1 MDVRR
6 IGIERLCLSRF
17 RPAGFVA
24 KPTASLIA
32 SLRET
37 GFHDPMSVVP
47 GSEGKYEI
55 ITGPEVWVAAG
66 LAALYEVLII
76 VREDLSD
83 EDVEAVVRDSY
94 GVAKTNPIHEAET
107 FDAQRHE
114 YGKPG
119 APIPIAKLARLTGHS
134 RSYVAHSLRL
144 LRLPTGVQDMLLD
157 GSLTPGQARP
167 LLRLKST
174 REILSLAKRIIR
186 DGLSARAIESA
197 VSGKGSEP
205 RPRAVRSK
213 SDGQSEPEEKSAD
226 VLKLEREVSS
236 AVGAEVSIDSSQ
248 LTIQYHGNYEILDG
262 ILERLGYKPSF

>member
-17 RPAGFVA
+17 RPSGFVA
-24 KPTASLIA
+24 KPTSSLVASL
-32 SLRET
+32 LET
-37 GFHDPMSVVP
+37 GFHDPISVVP
-47 GSEGKYEI
+47 GSDGKYEI

-66 LAALYEVLII
+66 LAALYEVLVI
-76 VREDLSD
+76 VREDLAD

-107 FDAQRHE
+107 FEAQRYE
-114 YGKPG
+114 YGKSG

-134 RSYVAHSLRL
+134 RSSVAHSLRL
-144 LRLPTGVQDMLLD
+144 LKLPTGVQDMLLD

-174 REILSLAKRIIR
+174 REILSLAKRIIK
-186 DGLSARAIESA
+186 DGLSARAIESE
-197 VSGKGSEP
+197 VSGKGSLP
-205 RPRAVRSK
+205 GPRAVRSK
-213 SDGQSEPEEKSAD
+213 SDRRSEPEEKSAD
-226 VLKLEREVSS
+226 VLKLERDVSA
-236 AVGAEVSIDSSQ
+236 AVGADVSIGESQ

-262 ILERLGYKPSF
+262 ILERLGYKPGF

>member
-6 IGIERLCLSRF
+6 IGIERLRLSRF

-24 KPTASLIA
+24 KPKASLVA

-47 GSEGKYEI
+47 GSDGRYEI
-55 ITGPEVWVAAG
+55 ITGPDVWVAAG
-66 LAALYEVLII
+66 LAALYEVLVI

-107 FDAQRHE
+107 FEAQRYE
-114 YGKPG
+114 YGKRG

-134 RSYVAHSLRL
+134 RSYVAHSIRL
-144 LRLPTGVQDMLLD
+144 LRLPTGVQEMLRD
-157 GSLTPGQARP
+157 GSMTAGQARP
-167 LLRLKST
+167 LLRLNST
-174 REILSLAKRIIR
+174 REILTLAKRIIR

-197 VSGKGSEP
+197 VSGNGSELT
-205 RPRAVRSK
+205 RSAASSK
-213 SDGQSEPEEKSAD
+213 SQLLAEPEEKSAD
-226 VLKLEREVSS
+226 MLKLERDVSAS
-236 AVGAEVSIDSSQ
+236 VGAEVSIDSSQ
-248 LTIQYHGNYEILDG
+248 LTIQYHGDFEVLEG
-262 ILERLGYKPSF
+262 ILERLGYRPGF

>member
-17 RPAGFVA
+17 LPDGFGA
-24 KPTASLIA
+24 QLTASLVA

-47 GSEGKYEI
+47 GSDGKYEI
-55 ITGPEVWVAAG
+55 ITGPDVWVAAG
-66 LAALYEVLII
+66 LASLYEVLVI

-107 FDAQRHE
+107 FEAQRYE
-114 YGKPG
+114 FGNSG

-144 LRLPTGVQDMLLD
+144 LKLPSGVQEMLLD

-174 REILSLAKRIIR
+174 REILSLANRIIR
-186 DGLSARAIESA
+186 DGLSARAIESE
-197 VSGKGSEP
+197 VSGEVREP
-205 RPRAVRSK
+205 RLRPVRSN
-213 SDGQSEPEEKSAD
+213 SDIQSEPEEKSAD
-226 VLKLEREVSS
+226 ILKLERDVSS
-236 AVGAEVSIDSSQ
+236 SVGAEVSIDSLQ

-262 ILERLGYKPSF
+262 ILERLGYKPGF